1 MQKINILI
9 PMNGLGNR
17 FRDEGY
23 FAPKPLINILGKPMI
38 FWLLDN
44 LDLQEINQI
53 VIPYTTI
60 LDNYDFQNQLNS
72 RYKNVNFKFYPIN
85 HDTNGAAETVYL
97 GLNNLNEKDLH
108 NNIMVM
114 DCDTFHF
121 DNIIQTYQNSE
132 YKNNIFYFLDK
143 QEFPIYSYIDIDNQN
158 FVKTINEKKKIS
170 NNANCGI
177 YCFESGKLLKNYC
190 EKLLSSKNNS
200 EYYISNVYNLML
212 QDKIKINSTYVDN
225 FNCVG
230 TPMQL
235 KIFCENYNH
244 KKERFCFDLDKTLVT
259 LPVIEN
265 DYTSCL
271 PIEKNINFLKHL
283 KNLGHYI
290 IIHTA
295 RRMRTYNNNVGAV
308 IKDIGLITQKQLK
321 DFDIPYDEL
330 HFGKPYAQYYI
341 DDLAV
346 NCNFNLEKQ
355 IGYYNSTIKSR
366 SFNNVEVF
374 ETMVIKTGIV
384 DGEQYYYEQIK
395 KHESIKN
402 LFPKLL
408 ESKDNKIIIEKI
420 NGLNFS
426 YLYTNNALT
435 ENQFTSLL
443 KSLKKIHDI
452 KINDIDKD
460 TIIKETKNKILDRYN
475 NFDYSKFYE
484 SKATLNKIIEYI
496 NQYEPKSITA
506 IHGDP
511 VFTNIIIN
519 KDNEIKLIDMRGK
532 LGKQYTIGGDPMYDL
547 SKIYQSISGYDCI
560 LNNTTLNVNENLL
573 KILSEWIE
581 KNYQFNLEDVKKFAA
596 TLYFSLIPLHNNEKC
611 YQYYQIAKN
620 LI

>member
-44 LDLQEINQI
+44 LDLQEINQVI
-53 VIPYTTI
+53 VPYTTI

-85 HDTNGAAETVYL
+85 HDTKGAAETVYL
-97 GLNNLNEKDLH
+97 GLNNLIEKDLH

-121 DNIIQTYQNSE
+121 SNIIQTYQNSE
-132 YKNNIFYFLDK
+132 HKNNIFYFTDK

-158 FVKTINEKKKIS
+158 FVKSINEKNKIS

-177 YCFESGKLLKNYC
+177 YCFETGKLLKDYC
-190 EKLLSSKNNS
+190 EKLLSSEKHT
-200 EYYISNVYNLML
+200 EYYISYVYDLML
-212 QDKIKINSTYVDN
+212 QDKIKVSSTYVEN

-259 LPVIEN
+259 LPVVEN

-295 RRMRTYNNNVGAV
+295 RRMRTHNNNVGAV
-308 IKDIGLITQKQLK
+308 IKDIGYITQKQLK

-355 IGYYNSTIKSR
+355 TGYYNSTIKSR
-366 SFNNVEVF
+366 SFNNVEIF
-374 ETMVIKTGIV
+374 ETMVIKTGLV
-384 DGEQYYYEQIK
+384 DGEQYYYQQIK
-395 KHESIKN
+395 QHESIKN

-435 ENQFTSLL
+435 ENQFISLL
-443 KSLKKIHDI
+443 ECLKKIHDI
-452 KINDIDKD
+452 PINDIDKE

-484 SKATLNKIIEYI
+484 SKLTLDKIIEYI
-496 NQYEPKSITA
+496 NEYEPKSITA

-532 LGKQYTIGGDPMYDL
+532 LGNQYTIGGDPMYDL

-560 LNNTTLNVNENLL
+560 LNNTTLNVNEKLL
-573 KILSEWIE
+573 KILSDWIE
-581 KNYQFNLEDVKKFAA
+581 KNYQFNLQDVKKFAA
-596 TLYFSLIPLHNNEKC
+596 TLYFSLIPLHNNERC